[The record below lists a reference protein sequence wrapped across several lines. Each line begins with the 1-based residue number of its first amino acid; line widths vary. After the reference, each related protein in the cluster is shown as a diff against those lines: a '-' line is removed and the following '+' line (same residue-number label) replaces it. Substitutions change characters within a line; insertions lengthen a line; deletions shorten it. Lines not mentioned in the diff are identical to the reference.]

1 MQSPIL
7 GLPPINLTSL
17 SHIWR
22 TLTETKWLVTFIFI
36 LFISKYVSSHNHLC
50 AVDWKSNGHLPIFG
64 RVGKEKEKFCVML
77 FVRWPVKNFLGHPG
91 NIANQFVQKKSVS
104 LLGGGPTWCLHRQRH
119 LASGGLWLEE
129 EQEDP
134 IRVEGCGGF
143 MGGIGCGGGGGLKE
157 KGAWVSRNIWA
168 GDWKISFVKGCHA
181 RRLSLLLPPIPLYH
195 GITISLK
202 D

>member
-22 TLTETKWLVTFIFI
+22 TLTETKWLATFIFI

-77 FVRWPVKNFLGHPG
+77 FVRWPIKNFLGHPG
-91 NIANQFVQKKSVS
+91 NVANQFVQKKSVS
-104 LLGGGPTWCLHRQRH
+104 LLGGGPTWCLHRQRN
-119 LASGGLWLEE
+119 LASGDLWLEE

-134 IRVEGCGGF
+134 IRVEGCGGS
-143 MGGIGCGGGGGLKE
+143 MGGIGCGGGGGWE
-157 KGAWVSRNIWA
+157 GERGVS
-168 GDWKISFVKGCHA
+168 
-181 RRLSLLLPPIPLYH
+181 L
-195 GITISLK
+195 
-202 D
+202 